1 MRSISLVLT
10 LLWLV
15 PAAWAEEKVLN
26 IYNWSDYV
34 APNTIADFE
43 DEYGIKV
50 NYDTYDNALMIDA
63 KMLTGSSGYDVV
75 LQSGFNAERL
85 IPLGMYMPLD
95 MSKIPNARHLD
106 KSLMAQATQFD
117 PGNRHGVIYMW
128 GSTGLAYNVDM
139 IAERMPDAPLT
150 SAAMIFDP
158 EVVSRFEDCGVSF
171 LDSPGT
177 MISMVLQYLGHDA
190 ADKNPDHLAE
200 AEATLKAVRPF
211 VRYFSSNKFMIDLP
225 SAETC
230 LSVIWSGDYGQAQA
244 RADEAGT
251 GVKLEYEVPRE
262 GADLWIDMWW
272 IPSDAPHPGNAHL
285 FLNYI
290 MRPKVIAE
298 NSNYTFYANAN
309 TASVAYLLPEV
320 YGSEDA
326 YPPPEILAVLEP
338 EVPRSLKEERVWT
351 RIWARVKTGF

>member
-1 MRSISLVLT
+1 MRSISLVLA

-15 PAAWAEEKVLN
+15 PAAWAEEKLLN

-34 APNTIADFE
+34 APDTIADFE
-43 DEYGIKV
+43 AEFGIKV
-50 NYDTYDNALMIDA
+50 NYDTYDNSLMIDA

-75 LQSGFNAERL
+75 LQSGFGAQRL
-85 IPLGMYMPLD
+85 LPLGMYLPLD
-95 MSKIPNARHLD
+95 KSKIPNARHLD
-106 KSLMAQATQFD
+106 KDLMKHATTFD

-128 GSTGLAYNVDM
+128 GSTGFAYNVDM
-139 IAERMPDAPLT
+139 IRERMPDAPLT
-150 SAAMIFDP
+150 SAAMLFDP
-158 EVVSRFEDCGVSF
+158 DVVSRFKDCGVSF

-177 MISMVLQYLGHDA
+177 MISMVLQYLGHNA
-190 ADKNPDHLAE
+190 ADKNPEHLVE

-211 VRYFSSNKFMIDLP
+211 VRYYSSSKFMIDLP

-230 LSVIWSGDYGQAQA
+230 LSVIWSGDYGQARQ
-244 RADEAGT
+244 RAIDAQT

-262 GADLWIDMWW
+262 GADLWFDMWW
-272 IPSDAPHPGNAHL
+272 IPSDAPHPDNAHL
-285 FLNYI
+285 FLDYI
-290 MRPKVIAE
+290 MRPEVIAE
-298 NSNYTFYANAN
+298 NTNFTFYANAN
-309 TASVAYLLPEV
+309 AASVPYLLPEV